1 MYQTSTPFSRKDLI
15 VKESIK
21 IKHDVEDIVV
31 NILHLYKM
39 EELDEENKTDNR
51 EKLNKEIFKF
61 WKKLDEIGFLSKAN
75 LIDKNV
81 MVYLFQMLQDT
92 RLKTIEYVFVKEIY
106 DGCITTFAKEKLKIS
121 NTDNIKTLEDIDV
134 KILGKFVK
142 ETYPL
147 IWHFVKHYYKEP
159 LSKKLLKI
167 KKIFNKFL
175 KVSLLFV
182 LEYMGKDEV
191 KEKQNN

>member
-21 IKHDVEDIVV
+21 IKHDIE
-31 NILHLYKM
+31 NILANIIPLYKIS
-39 EELDEENKTDNR
+39 ELKELDEKTKADNLD
-51 EKLNKEIFKF
+51 KLSKEIYKF
-61 WKKLDEIGFLSKAN
+61 WQKIDEIGFLSKAN
-75 LIDKNV
+75 LIDKTV
-81 MVYLFQMLQDT
+81 MMYLFKMIQDT
-92 RLKTIEYVFVKEIY
+92 RFKTIESVFVKKIY
-106 DGCITTFAKEKLKIS
+106 DGCIATFAKEHLKIS
-121 NTDNIKTLEDIDV
+121 NTDNIKTLEDIDI
-134 KILGKFVK
+134 KIRGKFVK

-175 KVSLLFV
+175 KVSNSILLIYFTQ
-182 LEYMGKDEV
+182 K
-191 KEKQNN
+191 